1 MQTSG
6 SITAALDDLQWLR
19 RLAVTLAR
27 DADEADD
34 LVQDTL
40 VAAWR
45 EPPRDLTRPV
55 RPWLSTVLRN
65 LWRMRRRSGA
75 RREQREQ
82 TGASI
87 SGTTAEPERELV
99 RLEVLRVLV
108 VALDRLDPED
118 RKIIVR
124 RFFEGESA
132 ADIARALALPAAT
145 VRSRIRRALQLLRG
159 ALDDSF
165 DARSTWSAAIIA
177 GPPTFPSSPTKGN
190 EMSMTTKVVLGASI
204 GAAGIVGVAGVA
216 GWLGPAAQPTHTAGS
231 VEPAPPPAPVAS
243 DAKTIWEQR
252 RRSIRQVLPPALAM
266 PVARAPGDREP
277 RERDGYRE
285 LVRAC
290 LDDLGSDASGA
301 LTLDV
306 TMIGAPDIGTIYESV
321 EVIETTFEDAEAL
334 QCVIQ
339 SMYAWVGEAPAES
352 FERRYTSTGTIG
364 TPTGEVKHQRSFES
378 VVGAHIGEVRFCEK
392 RGNPDAADAPG
403 HLRLTFHIAAEP
415 EGRAKAVTVTP
426 QDTDLP
432 PEIVD
437 CIVTASHRWLFP
449 AALVDKQLTYDFVL
463 PVPGRGPR

>member
-1 MQTSG
+1 MQASG

-27 DADEADD
+27 DSDEADD

-82 TGASI
+82 AGASA
-87 SGTTAEPERELV
+87 SGSITEPERELV
-99 RLEVLRVLV
+99 RLEVLRMLVL
-108 VALDRLDPED
+108 ALDRLEPDD

-124 RFFEGESA
+124 RFFDGESA
-132 ADIARALALPAAT
+132 AEIARALAIPAAT
-145 VRSRIRRALQLLRG
+145 VRSRIHRSLQRLRG
-159 ALDDSF
+159 ALDERF
-165 DARSTWSAAIIA
+165 DARSTWSAAVLA
-177 GPPTFPSSPTKGN
+177 GPPTLPTVPTKGN
-190 EMSMTTKVVLGASI
+190 EMSMIAKVVLGASI
-204 GAAGIVGVAGVA
+204 GAAGVA
-216 GWLGPAAQPTHTAGS
+216 GWLGLTTQPPSDTTESIEA
-231 VEPAPPPAPVAS
+231 APPTAPVAS

-252 RRSIRQVLPPALAM
+252 RRSIRQVLPPTLAM
-266 PVARAPGDREP
+266 PVARDAGDRER
-277 RERDGYRE
+277 REYDDYRE
-285 LVRAC
+285 LVRTC
-290 LDDLGSDASGA
+290 LEDLGSHASGA

-306 TMIGAPDIGTIYESV
+306 TKIGAPDIGTIYESV
-321 EVIETTFEDAEAL
+321 DVVETTFDDAEAL

-352 FERRYTSTGTIG
+352 FERRYTSTGMLG
-364 TPTGEVKHQRSFES
+364 TPTGDVKHQRTFET

-392 RGNPDAADAPG
+392 RGKPDAADAPG
-403 HLRLTFHIAAEP
+403 HLRLTFHIEAEP
-415 EGRAKAVTVTP
+415 EGRAKARTVTP
-426 QDTDLP
+426 RGTDLP
-432 PEIVD
+432 PEVVD
-437 CIVTASHRWLFP
+437 CIATASRRWLFP
-449 AALVDKQLTYDFVL
+449 AALVDKELTYDFVL